1 MQPDLNLIP
10 SSAHTSLR
18 RLQSRLNQ
26 ALIGQAEVVERL
38 LICLLC
44 NGNLLLE
51 GLPGTAKTRLIK
63 ALASQLDASLGR
75 IQFTPDLLPGD
86 VTGTDVLH
94 HQPGRSELR
103 FEPGPVF
110 NNLVLADEINRAPAK
125 VQSALLEA
133 MEERQVTV
141 AGHSHPLPELFMVL
155 ATQNPLE
162 QEGTYPLPEA
172 QQDRFLLKVQ
182 MAYADD
188 VSERLIMQQMRAEEG
203 RSLPVSVAVSQ
214 AAIFSA
220 RQQIREVQVSPAM
233 DDYIVALIMATR
245 EPQRYDPALT
255 DVIEVGASSRA
266 SIALDRCA
274 RASAWLAGRNHVQPD
289 DVRRLLPD
297 VLRHRIHLSYA
308 AQARGDS
315 VEQLIERLLSLV
327 PMV

>member
-10 SSAHTSLR
+10 SSAHQSLL
-18 RLQSRLNQ
+18 RLQAQLNQ
-26 ALIGQAEVVERL
+26 ALIGQPAIVERL

-94 HQPGRSELR
+94 HQSDHSELR

-141 AGHSHPLPELFMVL
+141 AGHSHPLPDLFMVL

-182 MAYADD
+182 MGYADD
-188 VSERLIMQQMRAEEG
+188 VSERQIIQQMRAEEG
-203 RSLPVSVAVSQ
+203 CPALPPLPVSQ

-220 RQQIREVQVSPAM
+220 REQIRAVQVSPAM

-245 EPQRYDPALT
+245 EPQRYDPQLAEAL
-255 DVIEVGASSRA
+255 EVGASSRA

-274 RASAWLAGRNHVQPD
+274 RASAWLAGRDHVLPAD
-289 DVRRLLPD
+289 LRRIAPD
-297 VLRHRIHLSYA
+297 VLRHRLQLSYA
-308 AQARGDS
+308 AKARGDT
-315 VEQLIERLLSLV
+315 VDQLVARLLSLV
-327 PMV
+327 PVV